1 MSVEPDIRD
10 EPRIRIGELSR
21 RTGVGADTL
30 RAWERRYSVFE
41 PVRSQGGFRL
51 YGARDE
57 DRARRMS
64 ELIADGHSA
73 AEAAGAVLGS
83 RGVSAASAGG
93 GTGTEVPLPAGT
105 GATELVEAL
114 VGMDAAAANS
124 ILDRSFAA
132 LSLESAAEGVVL
144 PALREIG
151 ERWERGEASVA
162 EEHFASNLLRARL
175 LALARGWSGGGAR
188 RAILCCPSGEQH
200 DLGLIVFGLVLRE
213 RGWRVTYLGPDTPVA
228 DLAATAGLIDP
239 DAVVVS
245 SLDPELVSAGAA
257 DLRGLARSQRLLL
270 AGPDDVTALADSLGA
285 EPLAEGPVEAAD
297 AVARAG

>member
-1 MSVEPDIRD
+1 
-10 EPRIRIGELSR
+10 
-21 RTGVGADTL
+21 
-30 RAWERRYSVFE
+30 
-41 PVRSQGGFRL
+41 
-51 YGARDE
+51 
-57 DRARRMS
+57 MS

-73 AEAAGAVLGS
+73 AEAAGSVLGS
-83 RGVSAASAGG
+83 RDGPVGVADGDVAA
-93 GTGTEVPLPAGT
+93 EVSLPAGA
-105 GATELVEAL
+105 GAPELVEAL
-114 VGMDAAAANS
+114 VGMDVAAANA
-124 ILDRSFAA
+124 ILDRSFSA
-132 LSLESAAEGVVL
+132 LSLESAAKSVVL

-213 RGWRVTYLGPDTPVA
+213 RGWRVTYLGPDTPIP
-228 DLAATAGLIDP
+228 DLATTASLIGP

-245 SLDPELVSAGAA
+245 SLDPELVSAGAV

-270 AGPDDVTALADSLGA
+270 AGPEDVTALADSLGA
-285 EPLAEGPVEAAD
+285 EPLAEGPVEAAE
-297 AVARAG
+297 AIARAG